1 MKKLPFKKAEFFASS
16 LKKEEWPNHVK
27 LNGSPIPEIALVGR
41 SNVGKSSLLNHLL
54 QTSKLAKVSSTPGKT
69 QRINF
74 FLIDEEAFLV
84 DLPGYGYA
92 QVSKSIKKEWS
103 MHLEEY
109 LNQRKTLKGV
119 ILLLDIRHLPTDE
132 DHSFVAWALFKKIPL
147 VFAFTKTD
155 KVTKHEC
162 QLNIKNA
169 LKSLY
174 DEETLSNFPIIPY
187 SIKEPKC
194 KNILIE
200 TINHLI

>member
-1 MKKLPFKKAEFFASS
+1 MKKLPFKKAAFFASS
-16 LKKEEWPNHVK
+16 LKKEEWPKYLNK
-27 LNGSPIPEIALVGR
+27 NGSTIPEIALVGR

-74 FLIDEEAFLV
+74 FLIDEEAFIV

-103 MHLEEY
+103 LHLEEY
-109 LNQRKTLKGV
+109 LNQRNTLKGI

-132 DHSFVAWALFKKIPL
+132 DRSFVEWALFKKLPL
-147 VFAFTKTD
+147 IFAFTKTD
-155 KVTKHEC
+155 KVKKHEGEV
-162 QLNIKNA
+162 NIKNA
-169 LKSLY
+169 LNSLY
-174 DEETLSNFPIIPY
+174 DEETLSRFPIIPY
-187 SIKEPKC
+187 SIKDPKC

-200 TINHLI
+200 NINLFF